1 MTQSAPAGLSETVLR
16 ADHEYAGCTELD
28 WAEYEF
34 ATIEYDYKVH
44 PDAARRILELF
55 KKLYEAKP

>member
-1 MTQSAPAGLSETVLR
+1 MTN
-16 ADHEYAGCTELD
+16 EYEDATPLD

-44 PDAARRILELF
+44 PNAAKAIREIF
-55 KKLYEAKP
+55 KRLANDQR